1 MVNHEMN
8 VTRILLGSILGGV
21 AITLLTGLTIN
32 TPPMLVGAVHY
43 GYPFAWLIRMIV
55 TPQYFPWTVNVSN
68 LILDLI
74 VWSLAAGVA
83 LFLLKRK

>member
-1 MVNHEMN
+1 MS

-43 GYPFAWLIRMIV
+43 GYPFAWLVRMIV
-55 TPQYFPWTVNVSN
+55 APQYFPWTVNVPN

-74 VWSLAAGVA
+74 VWSLVAGVA
-83 LFLLKRK
+83 LFLLKRR